1 MCNLGSINLGRLVRN
16 GAFDFAR
23 LGQIVRVAV
32 PFLDRVIDRNYYPT
46 PRTAASNARWRP
58 VGLGVMGLQDV
69 FFQLGLAFDGDEA
82 RQLSQRI
89 AEEIYFHALWTSTEL
104 AETSGAHETFA
115 ETHAAQG
122 RLQFDLWGAAP
133 SDPERWQ
140 PLRDRIA
147 RFGLRNSLLVAVAP
161 TATIASIAGCYECIE
176 PQVSN
181 LFKRETLSGEFL
193 QVNTYLVRELQRLG
207 LWDEAVRSRI
217 KAADG
222 SVQDIDQIPP
232 EVKAVF
238 RTAWEIPMRSLID
251 MAAERG
257 AFIDQSQSLNLFVA
271 APTIGKLSSMYLHAW
286 KQGLKTT
293 YYLRSRPATRIAAA
307 TVPGAEAP
315 VVPIHAGPPPTPTPT
330 PAPTPTRW
338 PAPWKTPRPARYVT
352 DGARRKR
359 DPRVPGADPWRPY
372 PWRPCRRPS
381 GRAHMSAPARRDG
394 RCLTPAST
402 SRSVR
407 CATRS
412 FMTATER
419 LSATRGLWRRSTSPT
434 TWSTSTAGSCPRNN
448 DLVKRLVAFFATGD
462 SIVANNLVLNL
473 YRHINAPEARLY
485 LSRQLFEEAVHV
497 QFYLTLLD
505 TYLAD
510 ENEQAEAFAAV
521 EHIPS
526 IRAKAQFCFRWI
538 DSLATVERVE
548 SQDDRRAFLLNLV
561 CFAACIEGLFF
572 FAAFAYVYFLRS
584 KGLLNGLASGTN
596 WVFRDESA
604 HMSFA
609 FDVIDTVRAE
619 EPELFDTT
627 FAEQVTAMLA
637 EAVEAETGFAEDI
650 LAEGV
655 PGLSV
660 ADTRRYLEY
669 VADQRLVR
677 LGLPKRFGASNPFGF
692 MELQDVS
699 ELANF
704 FERTVSAYQVGVT
717 GAVAFDEE
725 F

>member
-1 MCNLGSINLGRLVRN
+1 MALVEN
-16 GAFDFAR
+16 
-23 LGQIVRVAV
+23 V
-32 PFLDRVIDRNYYPT
+32 T
-46 PRTAASNARWRP
+46 P
-58 VGLGVMGLQDV
+58 V
-69 FFQLGLAFDGDEA
+69 
-82 RQLSQRI
+82 
-89 AEEIYFHALWTSTEL
+89 
-104 AETSGAHETFA
+104 
-115 ETHAAQG
+115 
-122 RLQFDLWGAAP
+122 
-133 SDPERWQ
+133 
-140 PLRDRIA
+140 
-147 RFGLRNSLLVAVAP
+147 SL
-161 TATIASIAGCYECIE
+161 
-176 PQVSN
+176 
-181 LFKRETLSGEFL
+181 
-193 QVNTYLVRELQRLG
+193 
-207 LWDEAVRSRI
+207 
-217 KAADG
+217 
-222 SVQDIDQIPP
+222 
-232 EVKAVF
+232 
-238 RTAWEIPMRSLID
+238 
-251 MAAERG
+251 
-257 AFIDQSQSLNLFVA
+257 
-271 APTIGKLSSMYLHAW
+271 
-286 KQGLKTT
+286 
-293 YYLRSRPATRIAAA
+293 
-307 TVPGAEAP
+307 AP
-315 VVPIHAGPPPTPTPT
+315 VSLAPVSLAPVP
-330 PAPTPTRW
+330 PA
-338 PAPWKTPRPARYVT
+338 
-352 DGARRKR
+352 KR
-359 DPRVPGADPWRPY
+359 
-372 PWRPCRRPS
+372 
-381 GRAHMSAPARRDG
+381 
-394 RCLTPAST
+394 AST
-402 SRSVR
+402 YVG
-407 CATRS
+407 T
-412 FMTATER
+412 
-419 LSATRGLWRRSTSPT
+419 SATRRALLDPGLDLTLRPMRYPQFYDRYRAAIRNTWTVEEVDLSDDLVDLDRRLLP
-434 TWSTSTAGSCPRNN
+434 AEQR
-448 DLVKRLVAFFATGD
+448 LVKRLVAFFATGD

-538 DSLATVERVE
+538 DSLATVKRVE
-548 SQDDRRAFLLNLV
+548 SEDDRRAFLLNLV